1 MGGDAAALAGQ
12 GAGGAGPLPAVA
24 PAGERRHRERVPLP
38 DKEPRGGVAA
48 VFLCNESGGQ
58 RGTCYKEEAAESGDG
73 EGDSGH
79 A

>member
-1 MGGDAAALAGQ
+1 MDEVGKY
-12 GAGGAGPLPAVA
+12 LPVITQSRKYQ
-24 PAGERRHRERVPLP
+24 EKVKKRVKKCL
-38 DKEPRGGVAA
+38 
-48 VFLCNESGGQ
+48 L